1 MEIEELKKR
10 LEQDSW
16 FEDTKKIE
24 ELEKE
29 NEQEHKVENRII
41 KILEEKYI
49 LKIKKLEEENI
60 ELRGLA
66 NKKQWISPCYVSQ
79 NYIPK
84 SVIRDKIEELEK
96 YEKLAKEQI
105 ENRIVIADSDS
116 LNYGRAEAHSKDIQ
130 ILKEILGDE
139 NG

>member
-1 MEIEELKKR
+1 MEIEETKAIRYLEWTQSQMRLGNLPPYNQDVYKSIDTLLNR
-10 LEQDSW
+10 LEQ
-16 FEDTKKIE
+16 
-24 ELEKE
+24 LEKE
-29 NEQEHKVENRII
+29 NKEYTVRLTDEQYRKVIEIAQKDII
-41 KILEEKYI
+41 KDT
-49 LKIKKLEEENI
+49 
-60 ELRGLA
+60 
-66 NKKQWISPCYVSQ
+66 V
-79 NYIPK
+79 PK

-139 NG
+139 